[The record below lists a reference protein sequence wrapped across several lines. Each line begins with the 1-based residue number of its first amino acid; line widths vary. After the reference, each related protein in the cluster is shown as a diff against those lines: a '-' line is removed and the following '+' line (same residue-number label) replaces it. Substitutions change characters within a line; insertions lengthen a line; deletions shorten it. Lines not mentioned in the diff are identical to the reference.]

1 MLYSEYISKAKNI
14 CIFVNETNNIAYLS
28 PDYRY
33 ILYLSGLDIKDV
45 TDFPDATMDIVGEN
59 LKLEVEAYN
68 KKNENIHSF
77 VENLETFIASVV
89 IPLQTSD
96 QNEIIEMLLT
106 KAKGLIRDNSAQVQ
120 QKTEKSFESNDDI
133 IQMKNY
139 INFQKKNV

>member
-1 MLYSEYISKAKNI
+1 MLYSEYISKAKNV
-14 CIFVNETNNIAYLS
+14 CILINETNNMAYLS

-33 ILYLSGLDIKDV
+33 ILYLAGMDLKDV
-45 TDFPDATMDIVGEN
+45 TDFPDVTMDIVGEN

-68 KKNENIHSF
+68 KKNENVRSF
-77 VENLETFIASVV
+77 IENLETFIASVV

-106 KAKGLIRDNSAQVQ
+106 KAKGLIRDNSTQVQ
-120 QKTEKSFESNDDI
+120 QKNEKSFESSDDI

>member
-14 CIFVNETNNIAYLS
+14 CILINETNNMAYLS

-33 ILYLSGLDIKDV
+33 ILYLAGMDLKDV
-45 TDFPDATMDIVGEN
+45 TDFPDVTMDIVGEN

-68 KKNENIHSF
+68 KKNENIRSF

-89 IPLQTSD
+89 IPLQTLD

-106 KAKGLIRDNSAQVQ
+106 KAKDLIRDNSTQVQ
-120 QKTEKSFESNDDI
+120 QKTEKSFESSDDI